1 MDMNKVYKNMTV
13 KELIDLLNEIPDK
26 EKKISVIY
34 DRGNYKLCGKIKALG
49 WVNIIGQ
56 SEGEY
61 TLIAKEK

>member
-1 MDMNKVYKNMTV
+1 MNMNKEYKNMTV

-34 DRGNYKLCGKIKALG
+34 DRGIYKLCGKIKALG